1 MSKNNQVNLDSSVIG
16 KKIFLGFSG
25 LVLLSF
31 VTFHLL
37 GNLSVFAGPDAINNY
52 AHFLHSHPN
61 IINVARS
68 FLLLNLSAHVYYSV
82 SLTLTNRAARQVP
95 YEVKNN
101 MRETFASGTMI
112 ISGVIILLFVCFHLA
127 HFTLGYI
134 QPENYHMMDT
144 QGRVDVYTMLIRD
157 FQSQYIVLV
166 YLAAMMALGLHLSH
180 AFFSVCQTFS
190 ILSTGGSIHQSVQV
204 SRGIALVLILGY
216 LTIPFSIFLKVIE
229 V

>member
-1 MSKNNQVNLDSSVIG
+1 MQLITMH
-16 KKIFLGFSG
+16 IFYI
-25 LVLLSF
+25 V
-31 VTFHLL
+31 
-37 GNLSVFAGPDAINNY
+37 
-52 AHFLHSHPN
+52 PN

-82 SLTLTNRAARQVP
+82 SLTLTNRAARQVQ

-229 V
+229 A